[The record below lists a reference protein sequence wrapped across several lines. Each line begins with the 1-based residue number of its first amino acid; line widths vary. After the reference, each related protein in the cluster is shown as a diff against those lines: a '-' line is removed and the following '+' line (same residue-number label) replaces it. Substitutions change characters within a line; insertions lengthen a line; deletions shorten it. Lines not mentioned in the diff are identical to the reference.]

1 MTAIKICGVK
11 EAHTYDLLAELKVDW
26 VGLVFYPPS
35 PRYITMDQA
44 RQLPDYKNQGLL
56 RVGLFVKPTLDDIKA
71 VLDKINLDILQ
82 LYTSLETA
90 QIIRDELGIPVWLAK
105 GVQTISDLP
114 INGSVDGFVIEAPS
128 NQSDSRPG
136 GNGRTFDWQLTSG
149 WHSPKPW
156 LLAGGLT
163 SENVTQAIQQ
173 SGTKAVDVSSG
184 VEHQKGKKDSG
195 LIKQFVENIRCF
207 DRSSQPYE

>member
-11 EAHTYDLLAELKVDW
+11 EAHTYDLLVELKVDW

-35 PRYITMDQA
+35 PRYIAMDQA

-82 LYTSLETA
+82 LYTSLEIA
-90 QIIRDELGIPVWLAK
+90 QKIRDEFGIPVWLAK
-105 GVQTISDLP
+105 GVQTVSDLP
-114 INGSVDGFVIEAPS
+114 TNCSVDGLVIEAPS

-136 GNGRTFDWQLTSG
+136 GNGRAFDWQLTSG

-163 SENVTQAIQQ
+163 PENVTQAIQQ
-173 SGTKAVDVSSG
+173 SGTQAVDVSSG
-184 VEHQKGKKDSG
+184 VERQKGEKDPS
-195 LIKQFVENIRCF
+195 LIKQFVKNIRCF
-207 DRSSQPYE
+207 NSAS